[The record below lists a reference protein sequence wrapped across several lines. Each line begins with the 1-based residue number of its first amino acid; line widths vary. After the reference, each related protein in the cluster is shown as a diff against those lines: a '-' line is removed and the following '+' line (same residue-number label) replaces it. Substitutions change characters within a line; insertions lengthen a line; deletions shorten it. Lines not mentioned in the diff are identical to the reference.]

1 MEWMSADKKEIE
13 IGHRHISHLFA
24 LYPGQQ
30 ITAKDPDIMAAARKT
45 LETRLAHGGGGTGWS
60 RAWIISFW
68 ARLLDGEKAG
78 ENVQLLLEKSTLP
91 NLFDNHPPFQIDGN
105 LGYTAGVCEML
116 LQSHEG
122 MLRLLPALPATWTEG
137 SVRGLHARG
146 GYTVDLS
153 WKDSTLTEAVIT
165 ASVDGT
171 LHLSDGRS
179 FDHRAGDVIRI

>member
-1 MEWMSADKKEIE
+1 
-13 IGHRHISHLFA
+13 
-24 LYPGQQ
+24 
-30 ITAKDPDIMAAARKT
+30 
-45 LETRLAHGGGGTGWS
+45 
-60 RAWIISFW
+60 
-68 ARLLDGEKAG
+68 
-78 ENVQLLLEKSTLP
+78 
-91 NLFDNHPPFQIDGN
+91 
-105 LGYTAGVCEML
+105 
-116 LQSHEG
+116 